1 MRLILSL
8 ALLLLL
14 FTPSPT
20 FAQTPRAKVAASASW
35 QKFYAEFRA
44 AANRRDRVALR
55 RMMSDDFF
63 DGGGGGT
70 ADDWIAMVDRNK
82 MWRAFQK
89 SLAQGTVPLKDGRKL
104 SRITKDQ
111 SFIFEF
117 GSDKR
122 WRFTAIMGD

>member
-1 MRLILSL
+1 MRILSL

-20 FAQTPRAKVAASASW
+20 VAQTSRSKAAADASW
-35 QKFYAEFRA
+35 QKFYGEFRA
-44 AANRRDRVALR
+44 AANRRDRAALR

-70 ADDWIAMVDRNK
+70 ADDWLATVDRNK

-89 SLAQGTVPLKDGRKL
+89 SLAQGTVPLKEAGKL
-104 SRITKDQ
+104 SRITRDRT
-111 SFIFEF
+111 FIFEF
-117 GSDKR
+117 GNDRK